1 MVLINCVVGKL
12 DDTVAHVVEEVPIV
26 GDEQQCDT
34 ASRKVAFE
42 PLNHADVEVVG
53 RLVENE
59 KLRIVDEE
67 LCKSHTLHLS
77 ARQFAGLLAEINDFQ
92 LG

>member
-12 DDTVAHVVEEVPIV
+12 DDTVAHVVEEVSIV

-59 KLRIVDEE
+59 QLGIVDEQLGE
-67 LCKSHTLHLS
+67 SHTLHLP
-77 ARQFAGLLAEINDFQ
+77 ARQFAGLPAEIEDFQ